1 MSKTLYTTAT
11 VLLLLFAI
19 GHQLGFRKVDPSWHA
34 DQVVQAMQNVRM
46 DVGGF
51 QRTYWDFFSGF
62 GFFVTALL
70 LFSALTAWTL
80 GHSSAGADLGLLRW
94 SMALCYVVIAVLT
107 WLNFFLVPG
116 IFATAVALC
125 LVAAAALA

>member
-1 MSKTLYTTAT
+1 MSKSLYTTAT

-34 DQVVQAMQNVRM
+34 DQVVQAMQYTRMNVGR
-46 DVGGF
+46 F

-70 LFSALTAWTL
+70 LFSAITAWTL
-80 GHSSAGADLGLLRW
+80 GHSSAGDDLRLLRW
-94 SMALCYVVIAVLT
+94 SLAICYVVIAVLT
-107 WLNFFLVPG
+107 WLNFFLIPG
-116 IFATAVALC
+116 LFSTVIALC

>member
-34 DQVVQAMQNVRM
+34 DQVVQAMQYTTMNVQ
-46 DVGGF
+46 GF
-51 QRTYWDFFSGF
+51 RRTYWDFFSGF
-62 GFFVTALL
+62 GFFVTAMM

-80 GHSSAGADLGLLRW
+80 GHASAGADLGVLRW
-94 SMALCYVVIAVLT
+94 SLAVCYVVIAALT
-107 WLNFFLVPG
+107 WLNFFLIPG

>member
-34 DQVVQAMQNVRM
+34 DPVVQAMQNVKM

-70 LFSALTAWTL
+70 LLSALTAWTL
-80 GHSSAGADLGLLRW
+80 GHSSAGANLGLLRW
-94 SMALCYVVIAVLT
+94 SMAICYVVIAGLT

-125 LVAAAALA
+125 LVAAAAVA